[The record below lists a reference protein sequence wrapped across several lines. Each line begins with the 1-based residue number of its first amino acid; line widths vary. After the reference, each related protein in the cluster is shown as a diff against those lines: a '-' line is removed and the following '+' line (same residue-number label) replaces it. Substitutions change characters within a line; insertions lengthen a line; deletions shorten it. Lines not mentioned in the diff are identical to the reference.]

1 MKYTIL
7 YIDEDPSWIQ
17 QVYQFFKD
25 DFEVKKLLVNGS
37 ISLEKILKTILD
49 LNVDCVVTD
58 YLLEE
63 TGEVDYNGN
72 TIIDEIRKHR
82 PFYPITMLTA
92 YEIEAID
99 NTEDVHIIYDK
110 DSLNEDSKLK
120 IIISKIKSSIESYH
134 SKIDYTENRITKLVK
149 KRNEGKLEPKEEEEL
164 TKLFIQLDE
173 LEPEGK
179 DIPANLLTTESIS
192 KLNEFVKQTKEIL
205 TELKK
210 KKK

>member
-17 QVYQFFKD
+17 QVYQYFKD
-25 DFEVKKLLVNGS
+25 DFDVKKLQVDGNIS
-37 ISLEKILKTILD
+37 IDNILETIAE

-58 YLLEE
+58 YLLKE

-72 TIIDEIRKHR
+72 IIVDEIRKFK
-82 PFYPITMLTA
+82 PFFPIIMLTA
-92 YEIEAID
+92 HEPEAVD

-110 DSLNEDSKLK
+110 DSLNEESKLK
-120 IIISKIKSSIESYH
+120 IIISKIKFSIENYYT
-134 SKIDYTENRITKLVK
+134 KIKDIEKRIEDLVK
-149 KRNEGKLEPKEEEEL
+149 KRNEGKLKPLEEEGL

-179 DIPANLLTTESIS
+179 DIPANLLTNESIS
-192 KLNEFVKQTKEIL
+192 KLNEFVNQTKEIL
-205 TELKK
+205 SELKK
-210 KKK
+210 NK